1 MKTIMKIIYL
11 AIALFAFACFVLSP
25 QAQAVSPP
33 PDGGYPGFNTAEGQD
48 ALGSVTTA
56 LRTRHLAGGRS
67 LPTPTPTSIPPS
79 GRERSSS
86 NNRATN
92 TAVGAAALFFNSD
105 GTDNTAVGAAALLN
119 NVDGSDNNA
128 AGRNALNLNVSGF
141 FNNAHGRS
149 ALVNNTESENNAF
162 GDLAMENNMTGRQ

>member
-11 AIALFAFACFVLSP
+11 AIALFAFACFVLSS

-92 TAVGAAALFFNSD
+92 TAVGAAAL
-105 GTDNTAVGAAALLN
+105 LN

>member
-92 TAVGAAALFFNSD
+92 TAVGAAAL
-105 GTDNTAVGAAALLN
+105 LN